1 MAKPRALVY
10 GLAVAGQATARAL
23 VAHGYRVIAADD
35 RPTEAGMAF
44 AAEHGI
50 DLHEA
55 PPAERVGRLVER
67 VDLVVPSPGVPDR
80 HAALAAARSAGIPVR
95 TELDLAYEW
104 EQYRPG
110 GPRPILAITGTDGKT
125 TTTMLTVAI
134 LEAAG
139 HRAVAA
145 GNTDIPLVSAL
156 DLDVDVLVVE
166 CTSFR
171 LAYLTCFRP
180 DAAVWLN
187 LAEDHLD
194 WHSDVGAYGAAKARI
209 WEFQTAADTAIGF
222 APDPT
227 VMAYLGQTQA
237 RRRTF
242 ALAHADYHVADGFL
256 TGPAGP
262 MAAVN
267 RMRRSLPHDITN
279 ALAASALVLE
289 SGLADNAAIDRALA
303 NFEGIKHRISFVR
316 EADGI
321 RWYDDSK
328 ATTPHAALTAIR
340 GFDHVVLIAGG
351 RNKNLDLRSMASE
364 PGRMRAVVA
373 TGEAADEITEAFEGV
388 CPIEIADSMSE
399 AVRRARSLAQTGDS
413 VLLSPGC
420 TSFDWYTGYGE
431 RGDDFAKCVAELLGG
446 GE

>member
-1 MAKPRALVY
+1 MARPSALVY

-23 VAHGYRVIAADD
+23 VARGYRVIAADD

-55 PPAERVGRLVER
+55 PPAERVGRLVAR

-104 EQYRPG
+104 EQHRSG

-145 GNTDIPLVSAL
+145 GNTDTPLVSAL
-156 DLDVDVLVVE
+156 ELDVDVLVVE

-194 WHSDVGAYGAAKARI
+194 WHSDVGAYGAAKARM
-209 WEFQTAADTAIGF
+209 WEFQTEADTAIGF

-227 VMAYLGQTQA
+227 VMGYLGRARA

-242 ALAHADYHVADGFL
+242 AL
-256 TGPAGP
+256 
-262 MAAVN
+262 
-267 RMRRSLPHDITN
+267 
-279 ALAASALVLE
+279 
-289 SGLADNAAIDRALA
+289 
-303 NFEGIKHRISFVR
+303 
-316 EADGI
+316 
-321 RWYDDSK
+321 
-328 ATTPHAALTAIR
+328 TTPTTTWPT
-340 GFDHVVLIAGG
+340 V
-351 RNKNLDLRSMASE
+351 S
-364 PGRMRAVVA
+364 
-373 TGEAADEITEAFEGV
+373 
-388 CPIEIADSMSE
+388 
-399 AVRRARSLAQTGDS
+399 
-413 VLLSPGC
+413 
-420 TSFDWYTGYGE
+420 
-431 RGDDFAKCVAELLGG
+431 
-446 GE
+446 